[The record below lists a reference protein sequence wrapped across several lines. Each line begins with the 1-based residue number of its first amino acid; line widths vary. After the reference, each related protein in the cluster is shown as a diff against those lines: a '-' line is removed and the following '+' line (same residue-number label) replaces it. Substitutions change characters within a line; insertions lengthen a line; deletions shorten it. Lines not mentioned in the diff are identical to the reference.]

1 MPANPNTDAKVA
13 QTSISTN
20 SNFPI
25 LLKKSNNTSTETN
38 GVNATQTST
47 TAGITINPSTGN
59 LNVIKINGVMVG
71 DDPKFTDTTY
81 SFTNSNATLAW
92 GTSKTIA
99 NVGGTDIT
107 VSLPA
112 NPNTWKANS
121 SSSEGYVASGSGQA
135 NKVWK
140 TDADGN
146 PAWRDDADTQVI
158 VSTTTPTAA

>member
-1 MPANPNTDAKVA
+1 MALFKILRGQSTNLNSQDLHDGYAYFTPDDGRFYIDVALANPPQYMDMV
-13 QTSISTN
+13 
-20 SNFPI
+20 
-25 LLKKSNNTSTETN
+25 KKSGTVNGSTIYRIE
-38 GVNATQTST
+38 VERQA
-47 TAGITINPSTGN
+47 
-59 LNVIKINGVMVG
+59 M
-71 DDPKFTDTTY
+71 Y

-121 SSSEGYVASGSGQA
+121 SSSEGYVVSGSGQA

>member
-59 LNVIKINGVMVG
+59 LNVIKINGVTVG

-112 NPNTWKANS
+112 NPNVWKANS